1 MAIKIDTSRVDTA
14 ATKIASHN
22 SKIRDDFSSV
32 IDAVNVLNRNWDGGA
47 SNNAIRAFNHIKETY
62 CNHRFSVIND
72 LVTLLRVQVSS
83 DYQKTEA
90 NIKKNAE
97 AFK

>member
-1 MAIKIDTSRVDTA
+1 MAIKIDTARVEA
-14 ATKIASHN
+14 AAAKISTYN
-22 SKIRDDFSSV
+22 SKSRDDFSAV
-32 IDAVNVLNRNWDGGA
+32 VDAIGVLNRNWDGGA
-47 SNNAIRAFNHIKETY
+47 SDNAIRAFNHIKETY

-90 NIKKNAE
+90 NIKKNSE